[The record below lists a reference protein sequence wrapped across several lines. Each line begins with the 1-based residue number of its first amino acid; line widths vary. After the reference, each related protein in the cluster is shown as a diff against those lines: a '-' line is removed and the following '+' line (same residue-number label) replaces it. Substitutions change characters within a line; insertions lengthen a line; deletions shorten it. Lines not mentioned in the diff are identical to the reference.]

1 MTGRRSQG
9 IAALLVPAALAL
21 AGCAPAA
28 AGGTGTAAV
37 EQPATLRTPAG
48 GGPGLV
54 TLTETAAKRLGIR
67 TAPVATAGSRLT
79 IPYGAVIYEPNGSAW
94 AFVETTARTYQRAP
108 ITIIGILG
116 ATVTLSTGPKAG
128 TAVVTQG
135 AAELVGVETGIDGE
149 E

>member
-1 MTGRRSQG
+1 MIEHRFHR

-21 AGCAPAA
+21 TGCATAA
-28 AGGTGTAAV
+28 RGADTAAV
-37 EQPATLRTPAG
+37 EQPATLRAPAG

-54 TLTETAAKRLGIR
+54 TLSQTAEGRLGIR
-67 TAPVATAGSRLT
+67 TAPVATAGSGLA
-79 IPYGAVIYEPNGSAW
+79 IPYGAVIYQPDGSAW
-94 AFVETTARTYQRAP
+94 AFVVTAARTYQRAP
-108 ITIIGILG
+108 ITITGING
-116 ATVTLSTGPKAG
+116 AEVTLSKGPKPG

>member
-1 MTGRRSQG
+1 MTERRFHR

-21 AGCAPAA
+21 TGCAAA
-28 AGGTGTAAV
+28 RGADTAAV
-37 EQPATLRTPAG
+37 EQPATLRTPAH

-54 TLTETAAKRLGIR
+54 TLTKTAEGRLGIL
-67 TAPVATAGSRLT
+67 TAPVATAGNGLT
-79 IPYGAVIYEPNGSAW
+79 IPYGAVIYEPDGSAW
-94 AFVETTARTYQRAP
+94 AFVETAARTYQRAR
-108 ITIIGILG
+108 ITIIAING
-116 ATVTLSTGPKAG
+116 AQVTLSTGPKPG